1 MKSVLIT
8 GANRG
13 LGLALADAFHA
24 EHTQLYLVI
33 RRQELE
39 GDLVARFPGARIL
52 VHDIIL
58 ESYEERLREFLRDA
72 TIDILINNAGTGSKA
87 PLLQDA
93 TAVQLRKEFDT
104 HCVAAFSTVKAG
116 LDALTKSEAGLIL
129 NISSRR
135 GSLSLQ
141 ATGAAK
147 GSGCSYSYRIG
158 KAAQNMLTLCLA
170 DELEDMGITVAAVHP
185 GRLVTGMSSSDACM
199 NVEESARRIAKL
211 ALDGSILTRDYLCME
226 TGSLTW

>member
-1 MKSVLIT
+1 MTSVLIT

-24 EHTQLYLVI
+24 EHAQLYLVI
-33 RRQELE
+33 RRQEFEDAL
-39 GDLVARFPGARIL
+39 GARFPGARIL
-52 VHDIIL
+52 VHDIIQ
-58 ESYEERLREFLRDA
+58 ENYEESLREFLFDA

-93 TAVQLRKEFDT
+93 TAAQLRKEFDT
-104 HCVAAFSTVKAG
+104 HCLAAFSTVKAG
-116 LDALTKSEAGLIL
+116 LDALKRSEAGLIL

-135 GSLSLQ
+135 GSLSQQ
-141 ATGAAK
+141 AAGAAK

-170 DELEDMGITVAAVHP
+170 DELEDLGIRVAALHP
-185 GRLVTGMSSSDACM
+185 GRLATGMSSSDACM
-199 NVEESARRIAKL
+199 NVEESARKIAKL
-211 ALDGSILTRDYLCME
+211 ALNGSISNRDYLCME